1 MQILSVKIKNT
12 CTNRDKN
19 EVVEKMVVRRMLTVL
34 FRPSKMTYDATRS
47 LSHIKRRKAFL
58 TVGMSLIL
66 ALLSFGSMQVL
77 AIVLSSKSVVYAEEI
92 MSLDYATIASQIPK
106 KSSVT
111 KETIAEVDKQT
122 IQGIVNDWANKYKG
136 NASVYITDTKTG
148 EVLATSD
155 ENRQY
160 FTASMYKMYVA
171 YLTLQ
176 DVDAGLK
183 SFSDPSAE
191 GKSRKDCLYYMIQ
204 ESNSACAER
213 MMGELTRVRMDERLA
228 ALGATHT
235 QIVALKTTAKDAAVI
250 ARKIALGEGLS
261 AESAAFLQGAMRD
274 QKFRGG
280 LPKGFST
287 SEVQDKVG
295 YNKHV
300 YGWHD
305 TGNVTPNANKR
316 TFTVSVFSEHIG
328 YYGPAELAK
337 NLQPVLEAVVPQT
350 VEE

>member
-1 MQILSVKIKNT
+1 MT
-12 CTNRDKN
+12 
-19 EVVEKMVVRRMLTVL
+19 VRHMLTVL
-34 FRPSKMTYDATRS
+34 FRPSKMTYDAKRPLIRTKRRRALLTAS
-47 LSHIKRRKAFL
+47 LSFVFATL
-58 TVGMSLIL
+58 T
-66 ALLSFGSMQVL
+66 FGGIQAV
-77 AIVLSSKSVVYAEEI
+77 AIVLSSRSVVYAEQVFA
-92 MSLDYATIASQIPK
+92 LDYNTIASSIDAEK
-106 KSSVT
+106 KEPTVEHISN
-111 KETIAEVDKQT
+111 VDKQT
-122 IQGIVNDWANKYKG
+122 IQQIVNEWATKYKG
-136 NASVYITDTKTG
+136 NASVHITDTKTG

-155 ENRQY
+155 EDRQY

-176 DVDAGLK
+176 DVDAGIK
-183 SFSDPSAE
+183 SFNDKSVA
-191 GKSRKDCLYYMIQ
+191 GNSRKQCLYLMIQ
-204 ESNSACAER
+204 ESNSACAES
-213 MMGELTRVRMDERLA
+213 MMGELTRVAMDQRLA

-235 QIVALKTTAKDAAVI
+235 QIVSLKTTAKDAGVI

-261 AESAAFLQGAMRD
+261 AESAAFLQGAMHD

-305 TGNVTPNANKR
+305 TANVTPHANKR

-337 NLQPVLEAVVPQT
+337 SLQPVLEAIVPVT
-350 VEE
+350 E